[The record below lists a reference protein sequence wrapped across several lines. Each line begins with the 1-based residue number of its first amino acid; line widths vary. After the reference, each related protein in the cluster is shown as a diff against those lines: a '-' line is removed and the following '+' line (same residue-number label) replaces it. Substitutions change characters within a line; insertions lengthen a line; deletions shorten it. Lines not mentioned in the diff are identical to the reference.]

1 MLDAR
6 ITADP
11 IDDAPTDR
19 PPELRPAALLVAV
32 ALGVGADIGLRGDPA
47 NLVLAIALGGLLVA
61 LLVAPTLC
69 ASARLLLV
77 AAVVPV
83 TMLALRVSPWL
94 TASNLVITFALI
106 ASALLFGRSGSL
118 FAATPATWLRRLG
131 PAAGAV
137 VDVGHD
143 AVATV
148 RPVGGRHAAGLGRVA
163 RATAITLP
171 FLVLALLLLAD
182 ADVVFARLITPD
194 LDAGVGIGHGVV
206 ILIAASVVVAAGGV
220 AHRIQ
225 GDDVD
230 HAGGFG
236 ALEAATMLGSMAA
249 VLTAFVVAQL
259 VALTGAGE
267 RLVREAGLTPAEY
280 ARSGFFQL
288 CWAVLVITALLAV
301 VRRSCSPQ
309 TLDRR
314 AIRWLQA
321 AVPLLTMGLV
331 VVSLRRMAYYD
342 DAFGLT
348 MLRVWVVGAT
358 VWIGVMLAVL
368 AVRNLAFP
376 RARSVGGIALLC
388 AYVLIVAANVA
399 NPEAYV
405 VRHNTARAR
414 SGASV
419 DLRYLGTLSD
429 DAVPQIAETFRDDR
443 AGVRRL
449 IGCKDADGVSRVNLA
464 AERASEV
471 RTSVCRGRV
480 SP

>member
-1 MLDAR
+1 MLDTLA
-6 ITADP
+6 TTDVT
-11 IDDAPTDR
+11 TDR
-19 PPELRPAALLVAV
+19 PRELRPAALLVAV
-32 ALGVGADIGLRGDPA
+32 ALGVVADIGVRGDPA
-47 NLVLAIALGGLLVA
+47 NLVLAIALGGLIIVLLATRA
-61 LLVAPTLC
+61 LRAP
-69 ASARLLLV
+69 ARLLL
-77 AAVVPV
+77 AATFVPV
-83 TMLALRVSPWL
+83 AMLALRVSPWL
-94 TASNLVITFALI
+94 TASNLVLTVALI

-143 AVATV
+143 AVAAV
-148 RPVGGRHAAGLGRVA
+148 GPIGGRHAVGLKRVA
-163 RATAITLP
+163 RAVAITLP

-194 LDAGVGIGHGVV
+194 LDIGVGIGHGVV
-206 ILIAASVVVAAGGV
+206 IVIAACFVVAAGGV
-220 AHRIQ
+220 ARRIEAH
-225 GDDVD
+225 DTDR
-230 HAGGFG
+230 AGGFG
-236 ALEAATMLGSMAA
+236 VLEAVTMLGSMAA
-249 VLTAFVVAQL
+249 VLAAFVVAQL
-259 VALTGAGE
+259 IALTGAGE
-267 RLVREAGLTPAEY
+267 RLVRDAGLTPAEY

-288 CWAVLVITALLAV
+288 CWAVLVVTALLAV
-301 VRRSCSPQ
+301 VRRACAPH

-321 AVPLLTMGLV
+321 AVPLLTIGLV

-342 DAFGLT
+342 EAFGLT
-348 MLRVWVVGAT
+348 MLRVWVIGAT

-368 AVRNLAFP
+368 AIRNLAFP
-376 RARSVGGIALLC
+376 RARWVGGIALLC
-388 AYVLIVAANVA
+388 SYVLIVVANAA

-405 VRHNTARAR
+405 VHHNTARSR

-429 DAVPQIAETFRDDR
+429 DAVPQIATTFRHDP

-449 IGCKDADGVSRVNLA
+449 VGCANAAGVSRVNLA
-464 AERASEV
+464 VERASEV
-471 RTSVCRGRV
+471 RASVCRRRT